1 MSVEMEIH
9 AEGLPQLREKLERLD
24 SATQQKVSEA
34 MNFEAEAMKTTAQ
47 QLAPVKTGRLRAS
60 IFAKVEGWVI
70 KIGATASYA
79 IFQELGTR
87 FIQAR
92 RFLSHA
98 VELRMQSLINRIN
111 RAISEAAREAS
122 A

>member
-111 RAISEAAREAS
+111 RAISEATRETS